1 MFQFYKEKRLCL
13 LGVEFSDLDVF
24 ARVLKVTNKRLELL
38 QSFQV
43 SILRDLF
50 YKTVLFASISTDASA
65 CISVRPNLNQSNS
78 LS

>member
-43 SILRDLF
+43 GVFKRSIYID
-50 YKTVLFASISTDASA
+50 YTVFI
-65 CISVRPNLNQSNS
+65 
-78 LS
+78 